1 MTDKINRLVGA
12 LPERYQPIYG
22 FDNFTSDAE
31 RESSDR
37 LEIVMNIANL
47 MVNHL
52 QRPIRVLDLG
62 CAQGYF
68 SLNLADVSESVTGI
82 DYLDKNVE
90 LCSGLAEYHHFEHVK
105 FYENDIATF
114 VSTLKPDDYDLVL
127 GLNVFHHVSYALG
140 YAETKKII
148 KKIAQNSKALLTE
161 LALKDE
167 PLYWAEA
174 LPDNVYSNL
183 DTVAFQYTL
192 QKFATH
198 LSSIERP
205 FIFSSDYMWCDG
217 QNIGEFTS
225 WKNEPHE
232 YSNGYHLNSRRYFFS
247 EFNVIKCYYFHG
259 AKKENNIKEFQR
271 EYDYYNSGYKFPS
284 FLPQILSCTVNEWQ
298 GLVVLEKIDGKLLSS
313 KINEGDDFSC
323 HDVIHK
329 LLINVTKL
337 EENNLY
343 HNDLRIWNVLINL
356 NGELSFI
363 DIGSISSS
371 NKTSSWPFNVLADF
385 IILTRDIVKA
395 KSEDVTAVRYPFLLN
410 GWYDDERIKKW
421 ISLIWSHS
429 YKNWSFKLFL
439 ELWNESEVREVVSLH
454 NDNFKYW
461 MELVETFLVVNPRE
475 EKFINSLLQE
485 SFAEYHNKLSA
496 QIQNALFLI
505 NSVDEKNKTFYLDY
519 NEKLKYLSATIEQLV
534 LNNNNN
540 TALIENGKKE
550 NIENIENIE
559 RKYLELSERIN
570 KIEIKKQSIFKKVM
584 NKLFPK
590 Q

>member
-1 MTDKINRLVGA
+1 MIEKINRLVDA

-22 FDNFTSDAE
+22 FEHFTSDAE

-37 LEIVMNIANL
+37 LEIVMKIANL
-47 MVNHL
+47 MTNYL

-68 SLNLADVSESVTGI
+68 SLNLAGVSESVTGI

-114 VSTLKPDDYDLVL
+114 VSTLKPDDYDIVL

-148 KKIAQNSKALLTE
+148 KKLAQNSKVLLTE

-232 YSNGYHLNSRRYFFS
+232 YSKGYHLNSRRYFFS
-247 EFNVIKCYYFHG
+247 ESNVIKCYYFNS
-259 AKKENNIKEFQR
+259 AQKENNIKEFRR

-284 FLPQILSCTVNEWQ
+284 FMPQIINCTVNEWQ

-371 NKTSSWPFNVLADF
+371 RKTSSWPFNVFADF

-410 GWYDDERIKKW
+410 SWYDDERIKKW
-421 ISLIWSHS
+421 IGLIWGHS

-461 MELVETFLVVNPRE
+461 MELIETFLVFNPRE
-475 EKFINSLLQE
+475 EKLINSLLQE

-505 NSVDEKNKTFYLDY
+505 NSADEKYKTFYLDY
-519 NEKLKYLSATIEQLV
+519 NENLKYLSATIEQLA
-534 LNNNNN
+534 LNNNN
-540 TALIENGKKE
+540 TVLIEDGKKNTE
-550 NIENIENIE
+550 NIESIE
-559 RKYLELSERIN
+559 RKYLELSERVN
-570 KIEIKKQSIFKKVM
+570 AIEIKRQSFFKKIM
-584 NKLFPK
+584 NKFFPK